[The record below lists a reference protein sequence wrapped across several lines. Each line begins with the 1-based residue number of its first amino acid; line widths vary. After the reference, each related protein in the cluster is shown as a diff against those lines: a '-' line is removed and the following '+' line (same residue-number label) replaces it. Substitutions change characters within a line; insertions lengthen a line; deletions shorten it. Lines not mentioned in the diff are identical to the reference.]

1 MRSKSGRGQGTDC
14 ESMSAGNLIVTD
26 PLRAVSGAATLTI
39 NRSSRYG
46 IRETDKNMKMVEI
59 KNLTKRFGPLV
70 AVNDISFSVKRG
82 EVLGFL
88 GPNGAGKSTT
98 MKMITGFLAADGGS
112 VKIGGHDIG
121 QHPVRAK
128 RLLGY
133 LPEGA
138 PAYPDMTPFAFLSF
152 IAQMRGFAGAERT
165 RCIDTVVEKVN
176 LQDVL
181 FKPIETLSKGFK
193 RRVGLAQAI
202 LHDPDILILDEP
214 TDGLDPNQ
222 KHEVRTL
229 IQEMAQQKAII
240 LSTHILEEVDAV
252 CSRAVIIAGGKI
264 VADDSPANLEARSP
278 IHNSVT
284 LCLNS
289 DDQTLGDALRQLPG
303 VETVELLDRQDNAM
317 TFRILAEHGQTVLP
331 GVTEFTRE
339 RNLPV
344 AELHV
349 HKGRMDDVFRTLTME
364 HQERT

>member
-1 MRSKSGRGQGTDC
+1 
-14 ESMSAGNLIVTD
+14 
-26 PLRAVSGAATLTI
+26 
-39 NRSSRYG
+39 
-46 IRETDKNMKMVEI
+46 
-59 KNLTKRFGPLV
+59 
-70 AVNDISFSVKRG
+70 
-82 EVLGFL
+82 
-88 GPNGAGKSTT
+88 
-98 MKMITGFLAADGGS
+98 MKMITGFLAADSGS
-112 VKIGGHDIG
+112 VSTGGHDID
-121 QHPVRAK
+121 QQPVQAK
-128 RLLGY
+128 QLLGY

-138 PAYPDMTPFAFLSF
+138 PAYPDMTPYAFLSF
-152 IAQMRGFAGAERT
+152 IAEMRGFSSGERS
-165 RCIDTVVEKVN
+165 RHIEAVVEKVN

-229 IQEMAQQKAII
+229 IREMAQQKAII

-252 CSRAVIIAGGKI
+252 CSRAVIIAGGNI
-264 VADDSPANLEARSP
+264 VADDSPSNLEAQSP
-278 IHNSVT
+278 NHNSVT
-284 LCLNS
+284 LCLNNS
-289 DDQTLGDALRQLPG
+289 DQTIHPALKQLPG
-303 VETVELLDRQDNAM
+303 VENVELLAQQEN
-317 TFRILAEHGQTVLP
+317 TTTYRILAKPGQTVVS
-331 GVTEFTRE
+331 GVTEFARE